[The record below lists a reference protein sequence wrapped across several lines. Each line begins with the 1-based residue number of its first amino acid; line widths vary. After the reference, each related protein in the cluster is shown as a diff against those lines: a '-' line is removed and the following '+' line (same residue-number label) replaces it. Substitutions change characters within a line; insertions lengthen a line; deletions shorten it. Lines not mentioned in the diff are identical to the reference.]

1 MSLFDQ
7 TLDLLQS
14 KPCCGYHS
22 NGVAA
27 VEPTA
32 LAAMALVAGRG
43 VQAAER
49 ALTWLVDVQA
59 SEGSL
64 GVDAENPLPRW
75 PTGWAA
81 LAWLAAVN
89 SAEDPRWTA
98 AAQKAVAWIL
108 AFRGRSLPRSASL
121 EHDTT
126 LCGWPWVESTHSW
139 VEPTAI
145 NLLALKKSGN
155 ADHSRSR
162 GAVELLLD
170 RMLPSGGWNYG
181 NTKVLGNTLRP
192 QVQPTG
198 LALAALHG
206 EQAAAEHVQ
215 TSIDYLQRTLS
226 QRTTAAS
233 LCYALIGLSAHGHR
247 PAAADRWLEA
257 AWQRTLRQD
266 ASPYKLALMVL
277 ARLGCDCPWFTA
289 RADVSSAAKRARADV
304 PSAAKRELA
313 T

>member
-1 MSLFDQ
+1 MTLFDK

-14 KPCCGYHS
+14 EPCWGYRS
-22 NGVAA
+22 GGAAA

-43 VQAAER
+43 VQAAEP
-49 ALTWLVDVQA
+49 ALAWLVDVQ
-59 SEGSL
+59 SSDGSL

-81 LAWLAAVN
+81 LAWLAAAEQ
-89 SAEDPRWTA
+89 AEDPRWTA
-98 AAQKAVAWIL
+98 AAEKAVASIL
-108 AFRGRSLPRSASL
+108 AIRGRSLPRSASL
-121 EHDTT
+121 QHDTT
-126 LCGWPWVESTHSW
+126 LSGWPWVESTHGW

-145 NLLALKKSGN
+145 NLLALKKRGN
-155 ADHSRSR
+155 ADHCRSR

-206 EQAAAEHVQ
+206 EQGAAEHVRP
-215 TSIDYLQRTLS
+215 SIVYLQQTLD

-233 LCYALIGLSAHGHR
+233 LCYALIGLSAQRHR
-247 PAAADRWLEA
+247 PAAVDRWLEA
-257 AWQRTLRQD
+257 AWQQALQQD

-277 ARLGCDCPWFTA
+277 AHLGCDCPWFTT
-289 RADVSSAAKRARADV
+289 RAGVTSAAEPEVAI
-304 PSAAKRELA
+304 
-313 T
+313 